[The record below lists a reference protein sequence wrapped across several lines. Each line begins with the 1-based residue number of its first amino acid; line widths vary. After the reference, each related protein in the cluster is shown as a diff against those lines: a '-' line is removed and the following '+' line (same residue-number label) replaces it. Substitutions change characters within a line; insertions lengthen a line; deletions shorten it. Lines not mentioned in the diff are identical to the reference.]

1 MEKINSRAMGIAG
14 RFIRTGTPLLFW
26 AVVFFQGPGADA
38 AMVGVSDHTMI
49 VGNDGLLRGSGS
61 NWYAQLGL
69 GDIFWRTTFC
79 PPSESGTWQAVW
91 VGPSVTFAKKADGS
105 LWVSGSLNYQIPGGG
120 GPVPRNVFARV
131 GAANDWVH
139 VSAGGDHAVGLR
151 ANRSLWVWGSDYYG
165 ELGLGQYTM
174 TQYIPVQLGTETDW
188 VEIDAG
194 NQHNLAVKAD
204 GTLWAWGYNY
214 NGQLGTGA
222 TATCYVPTR
231 IGTLT
236 GWAKVSAGESHSL
249 GIREDGSLWA
259 WGRNTAGQLGT
270 GGTVSATAP
279 LQVGAETTWIS
290 GSAGESHSLAIKA
303 DGSLWAWGNNASG
316 KLGVGDTS
324 NRLVPTRVGTA
335 NDWVST
341 DAGRNHSAAVR
352 ANGEVWVWGN
362 NGSGQLGTVTGNSL
376 VPMPAS
382 LDPVPEI
389 SASNMADP
397 FLNSQLVSS
406 GPFILSL
413 PSTTQGSPTMADFTI
428 LNHGSAP
435 LVITAVTT
443 AAGFATGLSVPATLA
458 PGESVLFSVIL
469 DSTVVGALTSGLTIL
484 SNDPDEPAF
493 SINLKGTVYSYQ
505 ADVDGD
511 GLSDAAEFKLSP
523 LGFSVNSPDP
533 TLLALLRDQGYRA
546 GLMSESQL
554 RGQQGNALLYKR
566 DEMAGK
572 ASFQLRLE
580 KSNSLTDFIA
590 ADVTGSTVD
599 SGGRLLVP
607 QPRTAEKEFF
617 RFAIDPPV
625 FEP

>member
-1 MEKINSRAMGIAG
+1 
-14 RFIRTGTPLLFW
+14 
-26 AVVFFQGPGADA
+26 
-38 AMVGVSDHTMI
+38 MVAVSDHTMI

-69 GDIFWRTTFC
+69 GDAFWRTTFC

-105 LWVSGSLNYQIPGGG
+105 LWASGGPNYQILGVG
-120 GPVPRNVFARV
+120 GPVPGKKFARV

-151 ANRSLWVWGSDYYG
+151 ANGSLWVWGSESFG
-165 ELGLGQYTM
+165 ELGLGPYTS
-174 TQYIPVQLGTETDW
+174 TQYVPIQLGIEIDW
-188 VEIDAG
+188 IEIDAG
-194 NQHNLAVKAD
+194 SDHNLAVKAD
-204 GTLWAWGYNY
+204 GTLWAWGFNY
-214 NGQLGTGA
+214 NGQLGNGA
-222 TATCYVPTR
+222 TADRNVPTR

-249 GIREDGSLWA
+249 GIRGDGTLWA
-259 WGRNTAGQLGT
+259 WGRNAAGQLGT

-279 LQVGAETTWIS
+279 LQVGTETSWIS
-290 GSAGESHSLAIKA
+290 ASAGSSHSLAIKA
-303 DGSLWAWGNNASG
+303 DGSLWAWGSNASG

-352 ANGEVWVWGN
+352 ANGEVWLWGN
-362 NGSGQLGTVTGNSL
+362 NESGQLGTVAGNSL
-376 VPMPAS
+376 VPMLAS
-382 LDPVPEI
+382 LDPAPEI

-397 FLNSQLVSS
+397 FQNSQLVSS

-413 PSTTQGSPTMADFTI
+413 PSTIQGSPTMVDFKV

-458 PGESVLFSVIL
+458 PGESALFPVIL
-469 DSTVVGALTSGLTIL
+469 DATVVGDLTSGLTIL

-493 SINLKGTVYSYQ
+493 SINLQGTVYSYQ
-505 ADVDGD
+505 ADMDDD
-511 GLSDAAEFKLSP
+511 GLSDAAEFKLSA
-523 LGFSVNSPDP
+523 LGFRVNSPDP

-546 GLMSESQL
+546 GLMNESEL
-554 RGQQGNALLYKR
+554 RGQQANALLFKR
-566 DEMAGK
+566 DEMTGK
-572 ASFQLRLE
+572 ASFQVRLE
-580 KSNSLTDFIA
+580 KSISLTDFIA
-590 ADVTGSTVD
+590 ADVTGATVD
-599 SGGRLLVP
+599 GGGRLLVP
-607 QPRTAEKEFF
+607 QPRTAAKEFF
-617 RFAIDPPV
+617 RFAIDPPPS
-625 FEP
+625 EP